1 MCQAAGPAVDAL
13 SEDYEHL
20 PVVFLEYAYYA
31 PPLDRQSRMYA
42 AHGGGTIYFPPIIV
56 DAGDQFTM
64 GYHSNFGQVYGDM
77 VDAALARPATGS
89 VRVTRQRVGDTFE
102 FSVEVVNDTG
112 TTLSS
117 SNSARVH
124 ALVFEDDPAGVSRVT
139 SRYLRG
145 DDSVAIG
152 TLADGASDTFD
163 LVVDLAGTG
172 VDWNNL
178 HSVVLVDYRPGGS
191 SGPWDMVQAA
201 FQP

>member
-13 SEDYEHL
+13 SDDYDHL
-20 PVVFLEYAYYA
+20 PVVFIEYSYFD

-56 DAGDQFTM
+56 DAGNQFTM
-64 GYHSNFGQVYGDM
+64 GFHSNFALVYGDM
-77 VDAALARPATGS
+77 VDAALARPALGS

-112 TTLSS
+112 TTLST

-145 DDSVAIG
+145 DDSVAIA
-152 TLADGASDTFD
+152 TLADGDSDSFN
-163 LVVDLAGTG
+163 LVVDLTG
-172 VDWNNL
+172 VSVNWNAL
-178 HSVVLVDYRPGGS
+178 HSVVLVDYRPGGF